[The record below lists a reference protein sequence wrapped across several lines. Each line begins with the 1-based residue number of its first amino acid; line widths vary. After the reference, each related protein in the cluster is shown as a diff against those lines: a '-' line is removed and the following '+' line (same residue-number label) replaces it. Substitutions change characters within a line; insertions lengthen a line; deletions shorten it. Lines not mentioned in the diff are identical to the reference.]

1 MIEDREAALDALA
14 DAEQV
19 NMFGSDEDFHRAW
32 QEWKGMPEFVQEDL
46 EPWMTCLVHFGS
58 QRPTFGS
65 PVQPDDTILVH
76 FAGPADR
83 RAFEALVGQPVRR
96 VGAERPAIWF
106 ADGLAAF
113 ERLVEQKVRH
123 TTRKSAFIWYP
134 KAAVGKFADKR
145 YRDASGDPK

>member
-1 MIEDREAALDALA
+1 VIDERELDAQP
-14 DAEQV
+14 DAEQA
-19 NMFGSDEDFHRAW
+19 NLFGSDEDFHRAW

-58 QRPTFGS
+58 SVPTFGA
-65 PVQPDDTILVH
+65 PPRVEETILVH
-76 FAGPADR
+76 FAAPADR
-83 RAFEALVGQPVRR
+83 RAFEALMGQPVRR
-96 VGAERPAIWF
+96 VGAQQPAIWYT
-106 ADGLAAF
+106 DGLATF

-145 YRDASGDPK
+145 YRDASGDTK